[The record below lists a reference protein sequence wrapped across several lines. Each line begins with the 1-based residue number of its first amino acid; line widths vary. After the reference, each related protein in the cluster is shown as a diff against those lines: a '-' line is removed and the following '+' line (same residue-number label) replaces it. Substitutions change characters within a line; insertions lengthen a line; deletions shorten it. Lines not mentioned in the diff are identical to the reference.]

1 MKLRRVLK
9 GLFLLFTILCGVV
22 AGIMYN
28 KLSFIDWPY
37 IIGGFVFLILALAI
51 PLKKNV

>member
-1 MKLRRVLK
+1 LKLRGVLK
-9 GLFLLFTILCGVV
+9 GLFLLFTILCGLV

-37 IIGGFVFLILALAI
+37 IIVGLVFLILALAI
-51 PLKKNV
+51 PFKKNV